1 MREQKKVLEGNNIEK
16 LFMLIMLA
24 CIFLSALNFID
35 RYYVFIFIALLFF
48 IITPGRKA
56 NMNSSAVVLVLFSTS
71 MLIFNPTSQT
81 MFTNMIRPFTFPLC
95 YIMGANLF
103 VRKEDSIISLDRE
116 ERRTSMVIYILTIG
130 VMIHFLLNMMTN
142 WGASDRNVIDFWTK
156 DDASATGQA
165 VLACLMIGV
174 AIAFLFTK
182 VGKLKKTIAIIALSI
197 IVIYNLIL
205 AGRTIFS
212 LIIITTAFALI
223 CTCIYN
229 RSKISKIAIIA
240 VIVVLALLILYN
252 LDAFGIRTMFESS
265 NFYDRF
271 FGGSYSQD
279 IEDDSRMEHKLVY
292 LRYFFDFPW
301 GGGNIRE
308 LYGHFAHD
316 LYLDTYDE
324 SSIFALITIVI
335 YIIQSLRRMITC
347 LRTQSLTF
355 KTRLLI
361 ACVYM
366 VCNVQFFLEP
376 IMRGVPWLLAS
387 YCFIDGAVTN
397 LLSQERTARFTTIA
411 EN

>member
-1 MREQKKVLEGNNIEK
+1 
-16 LFMLIMLA
+16 MLG

-35 RYYVFIFIALLFF
+35 RYYVFIYLAVLFF
-48 IITPGRKA
+48 LITPGRRFT
-56 NMNSSAVVLVLFSTS
+56 MNSSAVVLVLFSTS
-71 MLIFNPTSQT
+71 MLIFNPSSQT
-81 MFTNMIRPFTFPLC
+81 MFTNMLKPFTFPLC
-95 YIMGANLF
+95 YIMGLNLF
-103 VRKEDSIISLDRE
+103 VRKEDSMISLEKE
-116 ERRTSMVIYILTIG
+116 ENRVSTLIYILTIG
-130 VMIHFLLNMMTN
+130 IMIHFLLNMMTN

-165 VLACLMIGV
+165 VLACIMIGV

-182 VGKLKKTIAIIALSI
+182 VGKLKKTIAIVSLILI
-197 IVIYNLIL
+197 IIYNLIL

-223 CTCIYN
+223 CTCIFN
-229 RSKISKIAIIA
+229 RNKISKI
-240 VIVVLALLILYN
+240 VITIVVIVLALLILYS
-252 LDAFGIRTMFESS
+252 LDVFGIKTMFENS
-265 NFYDRF
+265 NFYNRF
-271 FGGSYSQD
+271 FGGSTSQGV
-279 IEDDSRMEHKLVY
+279 EDDARFEHKLVY

-308 LYGHFAHD
+308 LYGHSAHD

-335 YIIQSLRRMITC
+335 YIIHSLKRMITC

-397 LLSQERTARFTTIA
+397 LLSQEKIVRFSALA